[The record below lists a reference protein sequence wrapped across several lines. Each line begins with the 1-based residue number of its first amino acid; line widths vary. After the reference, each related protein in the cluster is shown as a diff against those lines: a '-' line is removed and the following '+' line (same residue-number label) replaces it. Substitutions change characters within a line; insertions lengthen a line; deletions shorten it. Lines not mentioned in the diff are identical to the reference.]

1 MAQERANAFDFWG
14 PRTLV
19 GPELK
24 PGDPAP
30 SFALTKARDEQ
41 VSSAA
46 FAGKPLVIS
55 VIPSIDT
62 GVCSRQT
69 RRFNEEA
76 AKLGDR
82 VSILT
87 VSADLPFAQ
96 ARWCG
101 AEGIDKVIMASD
113 YKDMSFGDAYG
124 THVKELRWESRAA
137 FVVDADGVI
146 RYAEYVPVGGQ
157 EPNYEAVLA
166 TLKELV

>member
-1 MAQERANAFDFWG
+1 MAQERPNAFDFWG

-24 PGDPAP
+24 PGEPAP
-30 SFALTKARDEQ
+30 PFTLAKARDEQ
-41 VSSAA
+41 VSSAE

-166 TLKELV
+166 TLKDLA

>member
-24 PGDPAP
+24 PGDRAP
-30 SFALTKARDEQ
+30 SFTLSKARDQQ
-41 VSSAA
+41 VSSDQ

-76 AKLGDR
+76 ARLGDR
-82 VSILT
+82 VNILT

-96 ARWCG
+96 GRWCG
-101 AEGIDKVIMASD
+101 AEGIDKVVMASD

-124 THVKELRWESRAA
+124 THIKELRWESRAA
-137 FVVDADGVI
+137 FVVDGAGVI
-146 RYAEYVPVGGQ
+146 RYAEYVPTGGQ
-157 EPNYEAVLA
+157 EPNYEAILS